1 MIFAIIY
8 NISAIIRLILASPGP
23 HSVWELLF
31 FLFFPKAL
39 RAGFSF
45 RFRGPG
51 VGHAVD
57 GCRRPC
63 GAPKRAFRS
72 RGSEIRLGGP
82 GRISELQRQGLSE
95 GPKGV
100 SKRHLE

>member
-1 MIFAIIY
+1 MFAK
-8 NISAIIRLILASPGP
+8 RVEGR
-23 HSVWELLF
+23 HSRHFIHVLGAVEKF
-31 FLFFPKAL
+31 SFFPKAL

-82 GRISELQRQGLSE
+82 GRISELRRQGLSE
-95 GPKGV
+95 GPNGV
-100 SKRHLE
+100 SKRHWE